1 MACCIVMPFNEKT
14 WLLLYYNALILHIF
28 KVVHVMNTKIFKAVH
43 NLAEQLMDAAN
54 RNDRK
59 RFELL
64 FSRLK
69 AICEENEHT
78 SKDHPVQ
85 WETLADFTEELEEA
99 ITMYEKALQKSV
111 AINNNDH
118 MSSIAYSMAT
128 LQIELG
134 KKDEAI
140 NNLKSA
146 KISANKIED
155 KALKA
160 EIHELLESLIAEG

>member
-1 MACCIVMPFNEKT
+1 M
-14 WLLLYYNALILHIF
+14 
-28 KVVHVMNTKIFKAVH
+28 MNTKVYKAVH
-43 NLAEQLMDAAN
+43 DLAEQLMEAAN

-69 AICEENEHT
+69 AICEENENT

-99 ITMYEKALQKSV
+99 ITAYEKALQKSV
-111 AINNNDH
+111 AINNKDH
-118 MSSIAYSMAT
+118 MSSVAYSMAT

-134 KKDEAI
+134 QTNEAI
-140 NNLKSA
+140 KSLKNA
-146 KISANKIED
+146 KVSANKIED

-160 EIHELLESLIAEG
+160 EIHDLLESLIEEEG

>member
-1 MACCIVMPFNEKT
+1 M
-14 WLLLYYNALILHIF
+14 
-28 KVVHVMNTKIFKAVH
+28 MNTKVYKAVH
-43 NLAEQLMDAAN
+43 DLAEQLMEAAN

-69 AICEENEHT
+69 TICEENENT

-85 WETLADFTEELEEA
+85 WETLADFTEELEDA
-99 ITMYEKALQKSV
+99 LTTYEKALEKSI
-111 AINNNDH
+111 AINNKDH
-118 MSSIAYSMAT
+118 MASIAYSMAT

-140 NNLKSA
+140 NSLKSA
-146 KISANKIED
+146 KVSANKIED
-155 KALKA
+155 KELKA
-160 EIHELLESLIAEG
+160 EIHELLESLIEEED

>member
-1 MACCIVMPFNEKT
+1 M
-14 WLLLYYNALILHIF
+14 
-28 KVVHVMNTKIFKAVH
+28 MNTKVYKAVH
-43 NLAEQLMDAAN
+43 DLAEQLMEAAN

-69 AICEENEHT
+69 TICEENENT

-85 WETLADFTEELEEA
+85 WETIADFTEELEDA
-99 ITMYEKALQKSV
+99 LTTYEKALEKSI
-111 AINNNDH
+111 AINNKDH
-118 MSSIAYSMAT
+118 MASIAYSMAT

-140 NNLKSA
+140 NSLKSA
-146 KISANKIED
+146 KVSANKIED
-155 KALKA
+155 KELKA
-160 EIHELLESLIAEG
+160 EIHDLLESLIEED

>member
-1 MACCIVMPFNEKT
+1 M
-14 WLLLYYNALILHIF
+14 
-28 KVVHVMNTKIFKAVH
+28 MNTKVYKAVH
-43 NLAEQLMDAAN
+43 DLAEQLMEAAN

-69 AICEENEHT
+69 TICEENENT

-85 WETLADFTEELEEA
+85 WETLADFTEELEDA
-99 ITMYEKALQKSV
+99 LTTYEKALEKSI
-111 AINNNDH
+111 AINNKDH
-118 MSSIAYSMAT
+118 MASIAYSMAT

-140 NNLKSA
+140 NSLKSA
-146 KISANKIED
+146 KVSANKIED
-155 KALKA
+155 KELKA
-160 EIHELLESLIAEG
+160 EIHELLESLIEEG

>member
-1 MACCIVMPFNEKT
+1 M
-14 WLLLYYNALILHIF
+14 
-28 KVVHVMNTKIFKAVH
+28 MNTKVYKAVH
-43 NLAEQLMDAAN
+43 DLAEQLMEAAN

-69 AICEENEHT
+69 TICEENENT

-85 WETLADFTEELEEA
+85 WETLADFTEELEDA
-99 ITMYEKALQKSV
+99 LTTYEKALEKSI
-111 AINNNDH
+111 AINNKDH
-118 MSSIAYSMAT
+118 MASIAYSMAT

-140 NNLKSA
+140 NSLKSA
-146 KISANKIED
+146 KVSANKIED
-155 KALKA
+155 KELKA
-160 EIHELLESLIAEG
+160 EIHELLESLIEED

>member
-1 MACCIVMPFNEKT
+1 M
-14 WLLLYYNALILHIF
+14 
-28 KVVHVMNTKIFKAVH
+28 MNTKVYKAVH
-43 NLAEQLMDAAN
+43 DLAEQLMEAAN

-69 AICEENEHT
+69 AICEENENT

-99 ITMYEKALQKSV
+99 ITTYEKALQKSV
-111 AINNNDH
+111 AINNKDH
-118 MSSIAYSMAT
+118 MSSVAYSMAT

-134 KKDEAI
+134 QKNEAI
-140 NNLKSA
+140 KSLKNA
-146 KISANKIED
+146 KLSANNIED

-160 EIHELLESLIAEG
+160 EIHDLLESLTEEEG

>member
-1 MACCIVMPFNEKT
+1 MMNI
-14 WLLLYYNALILHIF
+14 
-28 KVVHVMNTKIFKAVH
+28 KVYKAVH
-43 NLAEQLMDAAN
+43 DLAEQLMEAAN

-69 AICEENEHT
+69 AICEENENT

-99 ITMYEKALQKSV
+99 ITTYEKALQKSV
-111 AINNNDH
+111 AINNKDH
-118 MSSIAYSMAT
+118 MSSVAYSMAT

-134 KKDEAI
+134 QKNEAI
-140 NNLKSA
+140 KSLKNA
-146 KISANKIED
+146 KVSANKIED

-160 EIHELLESLIAEG
+160 EIHDLLESLTEEEG

>member
-1 MACCIVMPFNEKT
+1 M
-14 WLLLYYNALILHIF
+14 
-28 KVVHVMNTKIFKAVH
+28 MNTKVYKAVH
-43 NLAEQLMDAAN
+43 DLAEQLMEAAN

-69 AICEENEHT
+69 AICEENENT
-78 SKDHPVQ
+78 PKDHPVQ

-99 ITMYEKALQKSV
+99 ITTYEKALQKSV
-111 AINNNDH
+111 AINNKDH
-118 MSSIAYSMAT
+118 MSSVAYSMAT

-134 KKDEAI
+134 QKNEAI
-140 NNLKSA
+140 KSLKNA
-146 KISANKIED
+146 KLSANKIED

-160 EIHELLESLIAEG
+160 EIHDLLESLTEEEG

>member
-1 MACCIVMPFNEKT
+1 M
-14 WLLLYYNALILHIF
+14 
-28 KVVHVMNTKIFKAVH
+28 MNTKVYKAVH
-43 NLAEQLMDAAN
+43 DLAEQLMEAAN

-69 AICEENEHT
+69 AICEENENT

-99 ITMYEKALQKSV
+99 ITTYEKALQKSV
-111 AINNNDH
+111 AINNKDH
-118 MSSIAYSMAT
+118 MSSVAYSMAT

-134 KKDEAI
+134 QKNEAI
-140 NNLKSA
+140 KSLKNA
-146 KISANKIED
+146 KVSANKIED
-155 KALKA
+155 KERPINAANTQKVV
-160 EIHELLESLIAEG
+160 

>member
-1 MACCIVMPFNEKT
+1 M
-14 WLLLYYNALILHIF
+14 
-28 KVVHVMNTKIFKAVH
+28 MNTKVYKAVH
-43 NLAEQLMDAAN
+43 DLAEQLMEAAN

-69 AICEENEHT
+69 AICEENENT

-99 ITMYEKALQKSV
+99 ITTYEKALQKSV
-111 AINNNDH
+111 AINNKDH
-118 MSSIAYSMAT
+118 MSSVAYSMAT

-134 KKDEAI
+134 QTNEAI
-140 NNLKSA
+140 KSLKNA
-146 KISANKIED
+146 KVSANKIED

-160 EIHELLESLIAEG
+160 EIHDLLESLIEEEG

>member
-1 MACCIVMPFNEKT
+1 M
-14 WLLLYYNALILHIF
+14 
-28 KVVHVMNTKIFKAVH
+28 MNTKVYKAVH
-43 NLAEQLMDAAN
+43 DLAEQLMEAAN

-69 AICEENEHT
+69 AICEENENT

-99 ITMYEKALQKSV
+99 ITTYEKALQKSV
-111 AINNNDH
+111 AINNKDH
-118 MSSIAYSMAT
+118 MSSVAYSMAT
-128 LQIELG
+128 LQIKLG
-134 KKDEAI
+134 QKNEAI
-140 NNLKSA
+140 KSLKNA
-146 KISANKIED
+146 KVSANKIED

-160 EIHELLESLIAEG
+160 EIHDLLESLTEEEG

>member
-1 MACCIVMPFNEKT
+1 M
-14 WLLLYYNALILHIF
+14 
-28 KVVHVMNTKIFKAVH
+28 MNTKVYKAVH
-43 NLAEQLMDAAN
+43 DLAEQLMEAAN

-69 AICEENEHT
+69 TICEENENT

-85 WETLADFTEELEEA
+85 WETLADFTEELEDA
-99 ITMYEKALQKSV
+99 LTTYEKALEKSI
-111 AINNNDH
+111 AINNKDH
-118 MSSIAYSMAT
+118 IASIAYSMAT

-140 NNLKSA
+140 NSLKSA
-146 KISANKIED
+146 KVSANKIED
-155 KALKA
+155 KELKA
-160 EIHELLESLIAEG
+160 EIHELLESLIEED